1 MEGRVQLI
9 EDTVLAAQNFRR
21 VFLATLIT
29 SPLTFTACSSV
40 EPAPEMT
47 APVPVEVATSP
58 TLPADAV
65 APLSAE
71 VTELIAA
78 VDAAIAAAEEP
89 TGPERFEDLFERIR
103 AGYQLEL
110 VDQPAVNQQLA
121 WYANHPDYLERT
133 FGRSEKYLYFIVT
146 QLEARNMPL
155 ELALLPVVESA
166 YEPFGY
172 SRARASG
179 LWQFIP
185 GTGQRFGLK
194 QNWWY
199 DGRRDVL
206 ESTRAAL
213 DYLQFLHQE
222 FNGDWLLAVAAY
234 NSGEVNVHRAIKQN
248 LALNKP
254 TDFWHLKLPRETRA
268 YVPKLLAM
276 SRLVAD
282 PPALGLEFTPIVN
295 KPYFAQID
303 TGGQID
309 LKMAAELAGIT
320 MDEITF
326 LNPAFNRWA
335 TDPDGPHHLLLPV
348 DTGEPF
354 STALAL
360 IPPEERVKLTRH
372 EVKQGDTLS
381 TVARKYGVTAAVL
394 KQVNGLSGTQLR
406 AGQDL
411 LVPTNGG
418 DLHPKVVLAAARV
431 DGRPA
436 VSRSSKFH
444 VVRRGESLWSIARAS
459 GMSVDRLASI
469 NGMDPG
475 ETLKAGRK
483 LKLRGSSSG
492 GAAAAPVTGTGEQV
506 TYTVRRGDTLSH
518 IARRFSVS
526 VAQILSWNGLS
537 KSDHLMPGQRIV
549 MYRGGKSS
557 G

>member
-9 EDTVLAAQNFRR
+9 EVKVLATQILRR
-21 VFLATLIT
+21 VFLATLVT

-40 EPAPEMT
+40 EPAPET
-47 APVPVEVATSP
+47 APVAVEVEIA
-58 TLPADAV
+58 PALAPDAV
-65 APLSAE
+65 APLSP
-71 VTELIAA
+71 ELIELVTAADAA
-78 VDAAIAAAEEP
+78 VPEEVP
-89 TGPERFEDLFERIR
+89 AGPERFADLFERIR
-103 AGYQLEL
+103 AGYQLADVE
-110 VDQPAVNQQLA
+110 QPAINQQLA
-121 WYANHPDYLERT
+121 WYAKHPDYLERT
-133 FGRSEKYLYFIVT
+133 FGRSEKYLYYIVT
-146 QLEARNMPL
+146 QLEARKMPL

-185 GTGQRFGLK
+185 GTGKRFGLK

-213 DYLQFLHQE
+213 DYLQFLNQE

-234 NSGEVNVHRAIKQN
+234 NSGEVNVHRAIKHN

-276 SRLVAD
+276 SKLVAD
-282 PPALGLEFTPIVN
+282 PQAVGVEFGPMPN
-295 KPYFAQID
+295 LPYFAQID

-335 TDPDGPHHLLLPV
+335 TDPDGPHQLLLPV
-348 DTGEPF
+348 DTSEPF
-354 STALAL
+354 STALAQ
-360 IPPEERVKLTRH
+360 IPQEERVKLTRH

-381 TVARKYGVTAAVL
+381 TVARKYGVTPSVL
-394 KQVNGLSGTQLR
+394 KQVNALSGTQLR
-406 AGQDL
+406 VGENL

-436 VSRSSKFH
+436 ASRNSKFH
-444 VVRRGESLWSIARAS
+444 VVRRGESLWTIARAT
-459 GMSVDRLASI
+459 GISVDRLASI
-469 NGMDPG
+469 NGMEPG
-475 ETLKAGRK
+475 DTLKAGRK

-492 GAAAAPVTGTGEQV
+492 GAAAAPVAGTGEQV

-526 VAQILSWNGLS
+526 VAQIMSWNGLS
-537 KSDHLMPGQRIV
+537 KSAHLMPGQRIV
-549 MYRGGKSS
+549 MYRGGKAS

>member
-1 MEGRVQLI
+1 M
-9 EDTVLAAQNFRR
+9 AQQIFRR
-21 VFLATLIT
+21 VFLATLIA
-29 SPLTFTACSSV
+29 SPFTFTGCSSV
-40 EPAPEMT
+40 EPAPET
-47 APVPVEVATSP
+47 APAAVEVATSP
-58 TLPADAV
+58 TIAPDAV
-65 APLSAE
+65 APLAGEVAALITVAE
-71 VTELIAA
+71 A
-78 VDAAIAAAEEP
+78 VVEAEEVP
-89 TGPERFEDLFERIR
+89 AGPERFADLLERIR
-103 AGYQLEL
+103 TGFQLPD
-110 VDQPAVNQQLA
+110 VDQPAIDQQLA
-121 WYANHPDYLERT
+121 WYANHPDYLERV
-133 FGRSEKYLYFIVT
+133 FGRGEMYLHYIVT

-185 GTGQRFGLK
+185 GTGKRFGLK

-213 DYLQFLHQE
+213 DYLQFLHDE

-234 NSGEVNVHRAIKQN
+234 NSGELNVHRAIKQN
-248 LALNKP
+248 LALNRP

-282 PPALGLEFTPIVN
+282 PAALGLEFSPIAN
-295 KPYFAQID
+295 EPYFAQIE

-335 TDPDGPHHLLLPV
+335 TDPDGPHHLLVPI
-348 DTGEPF
+348 DTSEPF
-354 STALAL
+354 STALAQ
-360 IPPEERVKLTRH
+360 IPQEERVKLTRH

-381 TVARKYGVTAAVL
+381 TVARKYGVTASVL
-394 KQVNGLSGTQLR
+394 KQVNALSGTQLR
-406 AGQDL
+406 VGQDL

-444 VVRRGESLWSIARAS
+444 VVRRGESLWTIARAT
-459 GMSVDRLASI
+459 GMSVDRLASL
-469 NGMDPG
+469 NGMEPG
-475 ETLKAGRK
+475 DTLKAGRK
-483 LKLRGSSSG
+483 LKLRGGSS
-492 GAAAAPVTGTGEQV
+492 GAAAAPVAGTGDQV

-518 IARRFSVS
+518 IARRFSVT
-526 VAQILSWNGLS
+526 VGQLLSWNGLS
-537 KSDHLMPGQRIV
+537 KSDQLMPGQRLV
-549 MYRGGKSS
+549 MYRGGKTS

>member
-9 EDTVLAAQNFRR
+9 EDRDLAAHIFRR

-40 EPAPEMT
+40 EPAPDT
-47 APVPVEVATSP
+47 APEVVEVATSP
-58 TLPADAV
+58 TVPPEAV

-71 VTELIAA
+71 LLELVAA
-78 VDAAIAAAEEP
+78 DAPVPEEP
-89 TGPERFEDLFERIR
+89 PGPERFADLFERIR
-103 AGYQLEL
+103 AGYQFDD
-110 VDQPAVNQQLA
+110 VDQPAVDQQLA

-133 FGRSEKYLYFIVT
+133 FSRSEKYLYYIVT
-146 QLEARNMPL
+146 QLEARDMPL

-213 DYLQFLHQE
+213 DYLQFLHEE

-234 NSGEVNVHRAIKQN
+234 NSGELNVHRAIKQN

-282 PPALGLEFTPIVN
+282 PQALGLEFTPIAN
-295 KPYFAQID
+295 EPYFAQID

-309 LKMAAELAGIT
+309 LKMAAELAGIS

-335 TDPDGPHHLLLPV
+335 TDPDGPHELLLPV
-348 DTGEPF
+348 DTSELF
-354 STALAL
+354 STALAQ
-360 IPPEERVKLTRH
+360 IPADERVKLTRH
-372 EVKQGDTLS
+372 EVKSGETLS
-381 TVARKYGVTAAVL
+381 TVARKYGVTASVL
-394 KQVNGLSGTQLR
+394 KQLNALSSTHLR
-406 AGQDL
+406 AGQEL
-411 LVPTNGG
+411 LIPSNGG
-418 DLHPKVVLAAARV
+418 DLHPKVLLAAARV
-431 DGRPA
+431 DGRSTA
-436 VSRSSKFH
+436 SRNSKFH
-444 VVRRGESLWSIARAS
+444 VVRRGESLWTIARAT

-469 NGMDPG
+469 NGMEPG
-475 ETLKAGRK
+475 DTLKAGRK
-483 LKLRGSSSG
+483 LKLRGGSSG
-492 GAAAAPVTGTGEQV
+492 GAAAAPVAGTGEQV

-518 IARRFSVS
+518 IARRFSVT
-526 VAQILSWNGLS
+526 VTQLLSWNGLS
-537 KSDHLMPGQRIV
+537 KSDQLMPGQRLV
-549 MYRGGKSS
+549 MYRGGKSAS
-557 G
+557 